1 MASRSTRRLIT
12 DRLRQAEKFLE
23 DADAKLSEVKST
35 YFELGY
41 PHGAELEMISEAL
54 QLSRVSVER
63 FRRERA

>member
-12 DRLRQAEKFLE
+12 DRLRQAEKFLS
-23 DADAKLSEVKST
+23 DANGKLSEVKAT

-54 QLSRVSVER
+54 KLSQLSVER